1 MAASYQLSQRLFN
14 PLDAFHHVHEFA
26 ALEEVAY
33 DIVGSPLSLPNP
45 PPHNLP
51 NQPSEVF
58 CGRRMDDLSPAH
70 TAGHISRDR
79 A

>member
-45 PPHNLP
+45 P
-51 NQPSEVF
+51 
-58 CGRRMDDLSPAH
+58 H
-70 TAGHISRDR
+70 TISQSSRQR
-79 A
+79 CFALVE